1 MRISPTLSL
10 AAYRFGNSGSGILV
24 GPGLFNVDLG
34 IHRNFPIRERLTLS
48 FRAEM
53 FNAFNH
59 ANFNNPNATIGS
71 QPAGV
76 VSGTG
81 PARVMQMAL
90 KVLF

>member
-71 QPAGV
+71 QQAGV

-90 KVLF
+90 KLLF